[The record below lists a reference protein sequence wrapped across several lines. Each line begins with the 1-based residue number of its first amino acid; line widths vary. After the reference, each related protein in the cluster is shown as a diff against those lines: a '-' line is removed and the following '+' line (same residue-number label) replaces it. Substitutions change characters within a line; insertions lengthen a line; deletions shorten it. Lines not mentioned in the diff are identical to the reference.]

1 MSVNIE
7 LVKKHKEELP
17 KPNRKVKLQKVD
29 DDTNALIDEF
39 RAFLF
44 SIGYR
49 ATREKAWA
57 ILQKAHKLPYEVLID
72 KNKGGIEYQG
82 QGRHISSRHG
92 NQLMVIKE
100 LGRFEVKAIVDKS
113 SDEMFG
119 YNATIKFKPSQ
130 DLVKEIR
137 EVIFVKW
144 DETNYEPKV

>member
-1 MSVNIE
+1 MSVNID

-29 DDTNALIDEF
+29 EDTNALIDEF

-49 ATREKAWA
+49 ATREKAWI
-57 ILQKAHKLPYEVLID
+57 ILQKAHKLPYEVLMD
-72 KNKGGIEYQG
+72 KNKEGIEYQG

-100 LGRFEVKAIVDKS
+100 LGRFEVKATVDKS

-137 EVIFVKW
+137 ETIPVRWEK
-144 DETNYEPKV
+144 TNYEPKV